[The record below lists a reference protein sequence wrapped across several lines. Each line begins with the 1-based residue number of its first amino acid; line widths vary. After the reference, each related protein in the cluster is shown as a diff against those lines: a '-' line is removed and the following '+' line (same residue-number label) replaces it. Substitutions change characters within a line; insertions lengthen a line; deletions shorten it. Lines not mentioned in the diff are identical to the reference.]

1 MAVASWALVSGCV
14 AADAKESARTS
25 EVRAGAQAV
34 GTHQAAT
41 SRTIRY
47 LMWLA
52 ALSSGLCVAAVFAQD
67 VQRIGPPTQFFVDS
81 ERYRFASPNVNDR
94 NFYPIP
100 SDRVS
105 RATYM
110 RYLESRNLEALA
122 ANLNHG
128 EGGPRAFLPILAKY
142 VESGE
147 ARWADACVAMLKRYR
162 IALEERVERDGWVS
176 DFEMPAVVLPI
187 YRKYL
192 IEGGAIDED
201 TEWFKDLVL
210 YYSRNLHVWSSEPTE
225 WRGGCHRSMPEGTI
239 KWLAAQW
246 YPDIPEAAHWAA
258 YGQLVF
264 NDFWKVKDV
273 PQNDTGYMMGPLV
286 MLVYNGDLIT
296 GDNRIYRDP
305 GMQRLWQRLMLE
317 VSSDGAVNPY
327 GPNGGYN
334 STADYRL
341 SMLERIAAQTG
352 DGRFRF
358 VAHKLMNYMR
368 YQGRAH
374 IEDDYLLDPLHAAL
388 AYLFADDSIEPTA
401 PDSASLHTV
410 RNEAM
415 RVAHTDKALTEELLG
430 NADPRENKGHICC
443 SWVMNEQQWPD
454 KFVFRSGWDPG
465 DLFCLVE
472 LHPTSFPANPGGIM
486 GMNRYGA
493 PFTQIVTSKGSS
505 QENRLLIEEVNGEVA
520 RRYHPESMRI
530 DEDWSRG
537 TMPDIRSEV
546 MHFDDTPEATYAS
559 VRVYNPDG
567 LPVVYDREFIF
578 VKNRFLVT
586 REIVTFEESFNA
598 RISPLWNTQ
607 NIGPQLGSHW
617 ANTFMSAPV
626 ADNGGASMKTPP
638 VDLLVWFAPQADCQL
653 QVVDRMT
660 FDLRTT
666 DCPAQLRYAW
676 EGVVEQGEQK
686 VFTQVYYPH
695 TPYRIRTFNNNP
707 GGSNERDQP
716 PLQATAHASGIEV
729 VRDDVAA
736 TILKL
741 ELEEGRVEYVAFNP
755 LREKL
760 DVGGRTLQQPFVYRN
775 GVVDGM

>member
-1 MAVASWALVSGCV
+1 MKLDRVIPRYASVYLLLVTALVSSV
-14 AADAKESARTS
+14 I
-25 EVRAGAQAV
+25 V
-34 GTHQAAT
+34 GTA
-41 SRTIRY
+41 
-47 LMWLA
+47 
-52 ALSSGLCVAAVFAQD
+52 FAQEA
-67 VQRIGPPTQFFVDS
+67 QRIGPPTQFFVDS
-81 ERYRFASPNVNDR
+81 ERYRFASPDLSDS

-100 SDRVS
+100 NDRIT

-147 ARWADACVAMLKRYR
+147 ARWADACIAMLKRYR

-176 DFEMPAVVLPI
+176 DFEVPAVVLPM

-192 IEGGAIDED
+192 IQGGAIDEEA
-201 TEWFKDLVL
+201 EWFKDLVL
-210 YYSRNLHVWSSEPTE
+210 YYSRNLHVWSSEPIE

-239 KWLAAQW
+239 KWLAARW
-246 YPDIPEAAHWAA
+246 YPEIPEAREWTT

-264 NDFWKVKDV
+264 NDFWKIKDV
-273 PQNDTGYMMGPLV
+273 PQNDTGYMMGPIV

-296 GDNRIYRDP
+296 GDNRLYEDAEI
-305 GMQRLWQRLMLE
+305 QRLWRRLMLE
-317 VSSDGAVNPY
+317 VTSDGAVNPY

-341 SMLERIAAQTG
+341 SMLERLAAKTG
-352 DGRFRF
+352 DGRYRF
-358 VAHKLMNYMR
+358 VAHRLMNYMR
-368 YQGRAH
+368 YQGKAH
-374 IEDDYLLDPLHAAL
+374 VEHDYLLDPLHAAL
-388 AYLFADDSIEPTA
+388 AYLLADDSVQPVEPD
-401 PDSASLHTV
+401 PVSLHTV

-415 RVAHTDKALTEELLG
+415 RVPHTDKALTEELLG
-430 NADPRENKGHICC
+430 NADSRENRGHICC

-454 KFVFRSGWDPG
+454 KFVFRSGWNPG

-505 QENRLLIEEVNGEVA
+505 QENRLLIEDVDGAVEL
-520 RRYHPESMRI
+520 RYHADKVRI
-530 DEDWSRG
+530 DEHWSLG

-546 MHFDDTPEATYAS
+546 THFSDTPQATYAS
-559 VRVYNPDG
+559 VRVLNPDG

-578 VKNRFLVT
+578 VKNRFLAT
-586 REIVTFEESFNA
+586 REIVTFEESFKT

-607 NIGPQLGSHW
+607 NIGPQLGTHW

-626 ADNGGASMKTPP
+626 ANNGGASMKTPP
-638 VDLLVWFAPQADCQL
+638 VDLLVWFAPRPDRQL

-676 EGVVEQGEQK
+676 EGTPQKGEQK

-695 TPYRIRTFNNNP
+695 MPYRFRTFNNNP
-707 GGSNERDQP
+707 GGSGDNGQP

-729 VRDDVAA
+729 MRDDVEASV
-736 TILKL
+736 LRL
-741 ELEEGRVEYVAFNP
+741 ELEDGRVEYVVFNP
-755 LREKL
+755 GRQEL
-760 DVGGRTLQQPFVYRN
+760 DVDGAAVTQPFVYRV
-775 GVVDGM
+775 GPKGKRSE